1 MEEFMNSKILIIED
15 NEDIQS
21 LLFDV
26 LSNNYLIYKALD
38 GISGINEFKNIQPD
52 LIILDLMLPQING
65 ESVLKV
71 IREQSPVPIIV
82 LTAIQNKS
90 TTVDLLNNGANDYL
104 TKPFDIAELQAR
116 IQVQL
121 RNRIQ
126 VQNEHLLVY
135 DNIKLNNQTHQVIAN
150 KQQIVLSKKEFNLLQ
165 IFLSHPHQVF
175 EKSQLFQMVWHE
187 EYFESSDNTLNVHI
201 SNLRHKLASATG
213 QNYLISIWGI
223 GLRFI

>member
-90 TTVDLLNNGANDYL
+90 TTVDLLNDGANDYL

-165 IFLSHPHQVF
+165 IFLSHPHQIF

>member
-1 MEEFMNSKILIIED
+1 MNSKILIIED